1 MQLSTMWNLGD
12 SNVKA
17 RVRDQILALQH
28 LFPGWLEDQQKVQ
41 KPTLG
46 PGNPWKPARPWAPCS
61 PCKGNRQDSRHHAMP
76 MPGWSAEERLGGFP
90 SWHVRSAL
98 SRQARRVVLGRLV
111 LLGALDYLDFQ
122 VAQAARVH
130 PVDKE
135 KKDGLDLRTD
145 RHTGFWNPAL
155 AHLQASYKAP
165 GKVRMCALSPPPPSS
180 PSRPFNTMNK
190 SGAAGRRIPRLW
202 SRLQRE
208 EEAASR
214 QSRRRRAG
222 LPERRVRGWNTG
234 GLCGR
239 GPVLCWSWMSLLR
252 FPYQTETIQAIWCQ
266 KESTISWMVNPGFCH
281 ATVSVASLRNFHLLF
296 PKIPLIGTLFILCKF
311 TQDRVNSYYFIFKS
325 QVFLKFIFV
334 LFLKVAIA
342 LIILKIK

>member
-1 MQLSTMWNLGD
+1 MWNLGD

-28 LFPGWLEDQQKVQ
+28 LFPGRLEDQQKVQ

-61 PCKGNRQDSRHHAMP
+61 PCKGNRQDSRHRAMP

-90 SWHVRSAL
+90 SWHIRSAL

-155 AHLQASYKAP
+155 AHPQASYKAP

-180 PSRPFNTMNK
+180 PSRPFDTMNK
-190 SGAAGRRIPRLW
+190 SGAAGRRIRDCGHDCKEKRRLRVGRVGGGELG
-202 SRLQRE
+202 SRREGWGGGTRGVCVGGALYFVGAEWVCCAFLTKQRRFKLSD
-208 EEAASR
+208 A
-214 QSRRRRAG
+214 RRRAQSLEWWTLASAM
-222 LPERRVRGWNTG
+222 LPFQ
-234 GLCGR
+234 LH
-239 GPVLCWSWMSLLR
+239 P
-252 FPYQTETIQAIWCQ
+252 
-266 KESTISWMVNPGFCH
+266 
-281 ATVSVASLRNFHLLF
+281 
-296 PKIPLIGTLFILCKF
+296 
-311 TQDRVNSYYFIFKS
+311 
-325 QVFLKFIFV
+325 
-334 LFLKVAIA
+334 
-342 LIILKIK
+342 